1 MIGHV
6 IRQNQVHVAEFVVVP
21 FHVVYMSVKDRA
33 TRLRIPLMKFLQD
46 QIVANVS

>member
-6 IRQNQVHVAEFVVVP
+6 IRQNQAHVAEYVVDP
-21 FHVVYMSVKDRA
+21 FHVAYMFVKDRVI
-33 TRLRIPLMKFLQD
+33 RLKIRLMKLLQD